1 LFDRRGL
8 ALQRNP
14 SRRQSGIKA
23 PVEAYHKRRAAFGDD
38 GIDCRIGNDRGV
50 HPDRSAVAARQAL
63 GRGRIDIDDR
73 AEVRPEMGRNILRAI
88 FSAGMAPSGCAEPAE
103 ADDDWAFGYYCRLT
117 L

>member
-23 PVEAYHKRRAAFGDD
+23 PVEVYHKRRAAFGDD

-73 AEVRPEMGRNILRAI
+73 AEVRPEMGRQYSPQEWLRAAVPNRQKLMMTGP
-88 FSAGMAPSGCAEPAE
+88 SAIIAG
-103 ADDDWAFGYYCRLT
+103 
-117 L
+117 